1 MSTNLPASSSSSLIT
16 ISTCNLNQWALDFS
30 SNVERIYQSCI
41 IAKTQHKSTY
51 RLGPELELCGY
62 GCEDHYFEMDTF
74 EHCWESLLELLER
87 GATDGLL
94 CDFGM
99 PVLHHGVRYN
109 CRVLCKDKKILLI
122 RPKSVL
128 ADGGNYRESRYFTAY
143 QNSSNKHE
151 DFLLPMAM
159 WDITGGHT
167 VPFGMM
173 SVELSDGIRI
183 GCETCEELW
192 APDSPHVKMALQGV
206 DIIGNGSGSHHE
218 LRKLNAR
225 LDLMIQATRK
235 CGGVYLYANQR
246 GCDGGRLYY
255 DGCAMI
261 VCNGEILAQADQ
273 FSLDD
278 VQVISATVDLD
289 DVRSYRAALPSFG
302 VQASRL
308 KLDADI
314 NSSPFLYYSD
324 VFFNGNKH
332 SDLTPVPTVGYAR
345 PKLHTPEEECCYGP
359 ACWLWD
365 FLRRTNA
372 AGFFL
377 PLSGGA
383 DSSAVVTIVG
393 AMCVMVTE
401 SIQSNSSPSNTV
413 AQDLRRICQQSPSWI
428 PGSSQEVAYHIIH
441 TCYMASSNSSAAT
454 ASRAKRLAEQ
464 IGCYHL
470 SIQIDPL
477 LRAAL
482 KVFHIAVNG
491 AFTPKYASEGGSNT
505 QDVALQNIQARMR
518 MVMSYMLAQLLP
530 WTRNKKSFLL
540 VLGAA
545 NVDEGLRGYV
555 TKYDCS
561 SADLNPIGAIS
572 KLDLK
577 NMLLW
582 ASDRFK
588 WSVLTDVA
596 NAEPTA
602 ELRPIS
608 TSNNAAT
615 PNTLQEHSQSD
626 EEDMGM
632 TYQELSVFGKL
643 RKVARCGPVS
653 MMRKLLHTWNHLP
666 PLEISTKI
674 KRFFYYY
681 SSNRHK
687 MCTITPS
694 YHAENYSPD
703 DNRFDLRPFLYNTSW
718 TRQFSVMDNMVEQL
732 EDKQRKNELLT
743 ANLEVE
749 DELRDK
755 ID

>member
-1 MSTNLPASSSSSLIT
+1 M
-16 ISTCNLNQWALDFS
+16 
-30 SNVERIYQSCI
+30 
-41 IAKTQHKSTY
+41 
-51 RLGPELELCGY
+51 G
-62 GCEDHYFEMDTF
+62 
-74 EHCWESLLELLER
+74 
-87 GATDGLL
+87 
-94 CDFGM
+94 
-99 PVLHHGVRYN
+99 
-109 CRVLCKDKKILLI
+109 
-122 RPKSVL
+122 
-128 ADGGNYRESRYFTAY
+128 
-143 QNSSNKHE
+143 
-151 DFLLPMAM
+151 
-159 WDITGGHT
+159 
-167 VPFGMM
+167 
-173 SVELSDGIRI
+173 
-183 GCETCEELW
+183 
-192 APDSPHVKMALQGV
+192 
-206 DIIGNGSGSHHE
+206 
-218 LRKLNAR
+218 
-225 LDLMIQATRK
+225 
-235 CGGVYLYANQR
+235 
-246 GCDGGRLYY
+246 
-255 DGCAMI
+255 
-261 VCNGEILAQADQ
+261 
-273 FSLDD
+273 
-278 VQVISATVDLD
+278 
-289 DVRSYRAALPSFG
+289 
-302 VQASRL
+302 
-308 KLDADI
+308 
-314 NSSPFLYYSD
+314 
-324 VFFNGNKH
+324 
-332 SDLTPVPTVGYAR
+332 
-345 PKLHTPEEECCYGP
+345 
-359 ACWLWD
+359 
-365 FLRRTNA
+365 
-372 AGFFL
+372 
-377 PLSGGA
+377 
-383 DSSAVVTIVG
+383 
-393 AMCVMVTE
+393 
-401 SIQSNSSPSNTV
+401 
-413 AQDLRRICQQSPSWI
+413 
-428 PGSSQEVAYHIIH
+428 
-441 TCYMASSNSSAAT
+441 
-454 ASRAKRLAEQ
+454 
-464 IGCYHL
+464 
-470 SIQIDPL
+470 
-477 LRAAL
+477 
-482 KVFHIAVNG
+482 
-491 AFTPKYASEGGSNT
+491 
-505 QDVALQNIQARMR
+505 
-518 MVMSYMLAQLLP
+518 
-530 WTRNKKSFLL
+530 TRNKKSFLL

-608 TSNNAAT
+608 TSNTAG
-615 PNTLQEHSQSD
+615 TLQEHSQSD